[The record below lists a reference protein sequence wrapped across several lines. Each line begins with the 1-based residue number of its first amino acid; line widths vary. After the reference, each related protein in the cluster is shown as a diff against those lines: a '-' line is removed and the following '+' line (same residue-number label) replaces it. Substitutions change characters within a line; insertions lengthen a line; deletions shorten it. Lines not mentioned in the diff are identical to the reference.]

1 MVAAAN
7 PLIIAALAS
16 ALVVYIPLPLFRLI
30 LLISV
35 AALFLIYYPGRII
48 GRQTKLKTA
57 FSKNPILTKIGK
69 AAGAFFHVNPVLFTV
84 IISAAALGIV
94 AGLWSVSRIP
104 HFAPGVPVEKIH
116 SLKGIL
122 LDDPRSLSSFAVP
135 DLSPETERGMALME
149 LRESGAKLP
158 GGDARVSARG
168 KAQIFFPAG
177 TMPRLREF
185 GRGAVLYVEGSFA
198 PDNAANGTT
207 RSASNNTAS
216 NTQAGSGSSSGWAAV
231 PRFRAVSVHVV
242 KAAPALEQMRSAVR
256 LSVLNRLTAKSWG
269 GLAAALL
276 LGTRENLEDNLALSF
291 RKAGLSHV
299 LAISGMH
306 LAFLSGLLAF
316 VLRRP
321 LGKKGAIWAGL
332 VFIVLYVFLVGPQ
345 PSLVRAAIMYV
356 LGSFLIL
363 SGTAANP
370 LALLGAAFLVQISW
384 EPSSAY
390 SISFILSYLALGGLL
405 VLSGKTAKLLQGKIP
420 DSLSNGLGASIGA
433 FLATAPITAVFFGIL
448 YPVGIFAGLVAAPLS
463 SAFMAL
469 SIAWLAVAK
478 VPLLGTLL
486 DWLLKFLQFLLQWS
500 VSLFARL
507 PGFSAS
513 TIAVCAAAL
522 VVIAAVI
529 VLATR
534 LERHRSYLAPFRL

>member
-1 MVAAAN
+1 MVTAAN
-7 PLIIAALAS
+7 PLIIAALAA
-16 ALVVYIPLPLFRLI
+16 ALMVYIPLPLFRLV
-30 LLISV
+30 LVISL
-35 AALFLIYYPGRII
+35 AALSLVYYPGRII
-48 GRQTKLKTA
+48 GKRTKLTTA
-57 FSKNPILTKIGK
+57 FSKNPVLKKIEK
-69 AAGAFFHVNPVLFTV
+69 AAGVFFHVNPVLFTV
-84 IISAAALGIV
+84 IISAAALGIA
-94 AGLWSVSRIP
+94 AGLWSVSRIQ

-135 DLSPETERGMALME
+135 DLSPETERGMALLE

-158 GGDARVSARG
+158 GCDAVASARG
-168 KAQIFFPAG
+168 NVAVFFPAG

-185 GRGAVLYVEGSFA
+185 GRGAVLYVEGSFT
-198 PDNAANGTT
+198 PDDAA
-207 RSASNNTAS
+207 NNTAS
-216 NTQAGSGSSSGWAAV
+216 NTQAGSGSSPSTSGWAAV

-242 KAAPALEQMRSAVR
+242 KAAPALEQMRSTVR
-256 LSVLNRLTAKSWG
+256 LSVLNKLTAKSWG

-356 LGSFLIL
+356 FGSFLIL

-390 SISFILSYLALGGLL
+390 SVSFILSYLALGGLL
-405 VLSGKTAKLLQGKIP
+405 VLSGKAAKLLKGAIP

-433 FLATAPITAVFFGIL
+433 FLATAPITAAFFGIL

-478 VPLLGTLL
+478 VPLLGAFL

-513 TIAVCAAAL
+513 TIAVCVAAL
-522 VVIAAVI
+522 VVIAAVV
-529 VLATR
+529 VLAYR